1 MAEEN
6 TEEKKK
12 GGLLKI
18 IIFAVGGLGL
28 IGAGLGIGFLLFGG
42 GPADPS
48 EEIEETPVEELPG
61 GPVYYADDFSSFQDF
76 SAFQYK
82 QFQKKQSVFY

>member
-18 IIFAVGGLGL
+18 IMFAAGGLGL
-28 IGAGLGIGFLLFGG
+28 IGAGLGIGFF
-42 GPADPS
+42 A
-48 EEIEETPVEELPG
+48 
-61 GPVYYADDFSSFQDF
+61 FWRRSSR
-76 SAFQYK
+76 SI
-82 QFQKKQSVFY
+82 

>member
-18 IIFAVGGLGL
+18 IMFAAGGIGL
-28 IGAGLGIGFLLFGG
+28 IGAGLAIGFLLFGG

-48 EEIEETPVEELPG
+48 EEIEEIIERKLKEEQL
-61 GPVYYADDFSSFQDF
+61 A
-76 SAFQYK
+76 AECINLL
-82 QFQKKQSVFY
+82 

>member
-28 IGAGLGIGFLLFGG
+28 LGAGLGIGFFLFWWR
-42 GPADPS
+42 
-48 EEIEETPVEELPG
+48 
-61 GPVYYADDFSSFQDF
+61 SS
-76 SAFQYK
+76 
-82 QFQKKQSVFY
+82 

>member
-12 GGLLKI
+12 GGLLKVLM
-18 IIFAVGGLGL
+18 FVGGGLGL

-48 EEIEETPVEELPG
+48 EEIEVASP
-61 GPVYYADDFSSFQDF
+61 
-76 SAFQYK
+76 K
-82 QFQKKQSVFY
+82 